1 MPIAENAE
9 LLRNRRIRGSGA
21 KKSGKSSFHRI
32 YAQLAGNVKLVT
44 YFSKS
49 LFSEGPKFELEG
61 RIITNTRIISEHS
74 QKWQWRCADCRRTVR
89 GRQSPT
95 PRCRPSARQGVFF
108 GCLPTRPANLA
119 SRFGAQ
125 GNWDPAQPA
134 WCVERRGFSASR
146 RACPNVR
153 VTSAV
158 VTARRHRNSG
168 ANTSS
173 EPPRRPGPAASPVPQ
188 NQKQPAHAV
197 FHGASSMPLR

>member
-1 MPIAENAE
+1 MI
-9 LLRNRRIRGSGA
+9 LRRNDVPKRPRHEGVQT
-21 KKSGKSSFHRI
+21 

-44 YFSKS
+44 CFSKS
-49 LFSEGPKFELEG
+49 LFSEGSKFELEG
-61 RIITNTRIISEHS
+61 RIITNTRIISEQS

-146 RACPNVR
+146 RAYPNVR

-158 VTARRHRNSG
+158 VTARRRRNSG
-168 ANTSS
+168 TNTSS
-173 EPPRRPGPAASPVPQ
+173 EPPRRPGPAVSPVPQ
-188 NQKQPAHAV
+188 NEEHPAHGEFKA
-197 FHGASSMPLR
+197 